1 MDGPDCTE
9 KAVLYSYGE
18 LAAREAADFR
28 LHLATCADCRET
40 LAALSAVKAARVSA
54 RPPETALERVRAA
67 VLGKQR
73 AFETLLE
80 ILRPALLA
88 ASAAL
93 LLIALN
99 ISDPMSRQSR
109 QAAEAAFETRFAEAA
124 DAAASLSAA
133 LASGGG
139 IIEDFDYGT
148 SVLEHSRSQMDKSL
162 EERKL

>member
-1 MDGPDCTE
+1 MNGPDCTE
-9 KAVLYSYGE
+9 KAVLHHYGE
-18 LAAREAADFR
+18 LSAPQAEEFR
-28 LHLATCADCRET
+28 LHLASCPHCREI
-40 LAALSAVKAARVSA
+40 LAALSAVKAARASL
-54 RPPETALERVRAA
+54 RPPETVIERVRAA

-88 ASAAL
+88 ASAAM

-99 ISDPMSRQSR
+99 ISGPMSRQSR

-162 EERKL
+162 EEKKL